1 MTVDAIAEGVE
12 VSADA
17 VEALKRLRAAQR
29 KTDKVFKSVRRAML
43 GALDGAFEIGKALE
57 AERSAYDAYKKALG
71 GEG

>member
-1 MTVDAIAEGVE
+1 MTADPIAAGVE

-43 GALDGAFEIGKALE
+43 GALEGAFEIGKALE
-57 AERSAYDAYKKALG
+57 AERAAYDAYVAAVRMA
-71 GEG
+71 